1 MFILYNSMYIEW
13 TSDDIKNAHVI
24 VLKGSGFW
32 LIFQPDEQE
41 HVVYLIAIDHR
52 KRVYKE

>member
-1 MFILYNSMYIEW
+1 MYIEW

-24 VLKGSGFW
+24 VLRGSGYR

-41 HVVYLIAIDHR
+41 HIVYLIAIDHR